1 MKKILIIKRL
11 KEHKVFKM
19 LNISYHGVSNCKHGS
34 VLTAVRE
41 ITEIGYLLLI
51 VWLTQ
56 TLAILLLL

>member
-1 MKKILIIKRL
+1 M

>member
-19 LNISYHGVSNCKHGS
+19 LNISYHEVDNCRHGS
-34 VLTAVRE
+34 VLTAIRE